1 MLKKIICGILT
12 MASVTACAATFTAC
26 ETSHPEVEMQL
37 EFNGKTYNLE
47 YKLYRK
53 LAPATVEHF
62 LYLADE
68 GNRYYDG
75 LCIHD
80 YAEDALY
87 TGAYS
92 LTDGNALD
100 YKDYYAFVK
109 DASRSAAFPHSVWED
124 KEKSMATYT
133 LKGEFKNNK
142 FTVKSGALKQ
152 SFGALTMYYHD
163 KSTTQRVYV
172 AGSDSKDT
180 YLRNYEENSATSMFY
195 ISMSTTQTTK
205 NDYCTFATLQ
215 SDSVEVLENLQTAIK
230 DYIADNY
237 SDNEN
242 NFVEATSTRID
253 GDDAF
258 VGEMTSYKTFNL
270 PKQPIVIN
278 YVKVTKY

>member
-37 EFNGKTYNLE
+37 EFNGKTYTLE

-80 YAEDALY
+80 YGKDALY

-92 LTDGNALD
+92 LTDGNALE

-109 DASRSAAFPHSVWED
+109 DASRVGAFPHSVWED
-124 KEKSMATYT
+124 KNKSLATYT
-133 LKGEFKNNK
+133 LKGEFKDNK
-142 FTVKSGALKQ
+142 FSVKSGALKQ
-152 SFGALTMYYHD
+152 SFGSLTMYYHD

-172 AGSDSKDT
+172 AGSDSDDT
-180 YLRNYEENSATSMFY
+180 YLRDYEHNSATSMFY

-205 NDYCTFATLQ
+205 NEYCTFATLQ
-215 SDSVEVLENLQTAIK
+215 KDSVDVLEDLQKAIS
-230 DYIADNY
+230 DYIANKY
-237 SDNEN
+237 SDDESH
-242 NFVEATSTRID
+242 FIEETSMRID

-258 VGEMTSYKTFNL
+258 VGEMTSYKTFNV
-270 PKQPIVIN
+270 PKQPIVIKH
-278 YVKVTKY
+278 VKVTKY